1 MNDDNLVSFELPEP
15 STTAAT
21 HATDHLHVQAS
32 LAARL
37 DHVTGLMRDVALLL
51 AREDVTTRELTLI
64 DQIVTRMETLLYHN
78 PQD

>member
-15 STTAAT
+15 SRAAAT
-21 HATDHLHVQAS
+21 HATDHMHEQAS
-32 LAARL
+32 LASRL

-51 AREDVTTRELTLI
+51 AREDVTADELTLI

-78 PQD
+78 AQD